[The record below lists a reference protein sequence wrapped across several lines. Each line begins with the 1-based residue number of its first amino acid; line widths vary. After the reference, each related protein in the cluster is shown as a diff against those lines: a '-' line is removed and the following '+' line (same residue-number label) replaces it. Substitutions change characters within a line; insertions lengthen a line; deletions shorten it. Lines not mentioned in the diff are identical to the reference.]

1 MKRLFLYVLLSGSI
15 VVLMALLSPL
25 QAQFLSAGNFSSLQ
39 QEKLKEIAWMIW
51 NKKPENQILKVWET
65 FVEIE
70 KRTKPD
76 FNDAIKIIFGEVKI
90 IADKNVQLAQE
101 KIRQAQILNLEIE
114 REMGNI
120 RNLRFQYERSKSF
133 KSVKRKK
140 LEFSKENPPKAI
152 IQEAGY
158 ISDIK
163 ELVEYEGY
171 LQWGGKEASLQGT
184 GGVALLEYA
193 KDAIQN
199 AISNISG
206 VGTLAMQMR
215 KIVERKL
222 GSSGNNMDSD
232 HLKGNMYIT
241 LPT

>member
-222 GSSGNNMDSD
+222 GSS
-232 HLKGNMYIT
+232 
-241 LPT
+241 